1 MTIFT
6 AAITLLLVMD
16 PFGNIPLFLSIL
28 RDIEPGKRKKII
40 IREMV
45 IALIILILFL
55 FFGQFLLSA
64 MGISSPAVS
73 IAGGVILFLIAIRMI
88 FMHRAMPGDSEE
100 GPESPLIVPL
110 AVPLIAGP
118 SSMTVVILLAKQ
130 NPDQIWMSF
139 IALIIAWILTSVILL
154 LSDVLGRLFG
164 PRILKAIERLMGMI
178 LTTIAIQM
186 LLTGIQ
192 NYITMLN

>member
-1 MTIFT
+1 
-6 AAITLLLVMD
+6 
-16 PFGNIPLFLSIL
+16 
-28 RDIEPGKRKKII
+28 
-40 IREMV
+40 
-45 IALIILILFL
+45 
-55 FFGQFLLSA
+55 
-64 MGISSPAVS
+64 
-73 IAGGVILFLIAIRMI
+73 
-88 FMHRAMPGDSEE
+88 MPGDTEE
-100 GPESPLIVPL
+100 GHESPLIVPL

-130 NPDQIWMSF
+130 NPDQIWKSF

-192 NYITMLN
+192 NYITILN